1 MADAGALLD
10 PDREMKALEALKA
23 ALAVEIA
30 NDPDFLLDLAEGQ
43 TSLLETLDALLEAD
57 AVDEGLLEGVT
68 AAAARVADRKD
79 RFAKRRAARRAIV
92 EQALVILERN
102 KLERPCATISLA
114 ARAPQLVITDESALP
129 SKFFK
134 SEPKL
139 DKKALKEALDAG
151 EDVPG
156 ATLSNGSQS
165 LTIRRR

>member
-1 MADAGALLD
+1 MADSAPLLD
-10 PDREMKALEALKA
+10 PTREMQALEALKS
-23 ALAVEIA
+23 ALASEIA
-30 NDPDFLLDLAEGQ
+30 NDPDFLLDLAEGE
-43 TSLLETLDALLEAD
+43 TSLLEILDAMLEAD
-57 AVDEGLLEGVT
+57 AMDEGLIEG
-68 AAAARVADRKD
+68 AAAAAASIAERKE
-79 RFAKRRAARRAIV
+79 RFAKRRAARRVII

-102 KLERPCATISLA
+102 KLERPCATISMA
-114 ARAPQLVITDESALP
+114 NRAPQVIVTDESALP

-151 EDVPG
+151 EQVPG